1 VRDISVEPRA
11 RSATV
16 AEGYLTVE
24 LVDGRVVSVPVDWF
38 PLLARG
44 THGQWSHYEL
54 IGGGFGLHW
63 PDLDE
68 DIRVGRLLEPWP
80 EQAQAAG

>member
-1 VRDISVEPRA
+1 MRDISSEPRA
-11 RSATV
+11 RSVTV
-16 AEGYLTVE
+16 ASRYLTVE
-24 LVDGRVVSVPVDWF
+24 LVDGRVLSVPVAWF

-44 THGQWSHYEL
+44 TPEQWARYQL
-54 IGGGFGLHW
+54 MGRGLGIHW

-80 EQAQAAG
+80 DQARVAG

>member
-1 VRDISVEPRA
+1 VRDIDVEPRA
-11 RSATV
+11 RSARV

-24 LVDGRVVSVPVDWF
+24 LVDGRVVSVPVSWF

-44 THGQWSHYEL
+44 TPEPWSRYEL
-54 IGGGFGLHW
+54 TGRGFGIHW

-80 EQAQAAG
+80 EQTRAAG

>member
-1 VRDISVEPRA
+1 MRDISTEPRA

-24 LVDGRVVSVPVDWF
+24 LVDGRVVSVPVIWF

-44 THGQWSHYEL
+44 TPEQWSRYEL
-54 IGGGFGLHW
+54 SGGGFGLHW

>member
-1 VRDISVEPRA
+1 MKDISAEPRA
-11 RSATV
+11 RSVGV
-16 AEGYLTVE
+16 AEGFLIVE

-44 THGQWSHYEL
+44 TPEQWSRYEL
-54 IGGGFGLHW
+54 MGDGFGIHW

-80 EQAQAAG
+80 ERAQAAG

>member
-1 VRDISVEPRA
+1 
-11 RSATV
+11 
-16 AEGYLTVE
+16 LTVT
-24 LVDGRVVSVPVDWF
+24 LVDGRRVSVPLHWF

-44 THGQWSHYEL
+44 RPDQWAHYEL
-54 IGGGFGLHW
+54 VNRGFAVHW

-80 EQAQAAG
+80 ERAQVAG

>member
-1 VRDISVEPRA
+1 MRDISTEPRA
-11 RSATV
+11 RSAV

-24 LVDGRVVSVPVDWF
+24 LVDGRVVAVPVGWF

-44 THGQWSHYEL
+44 TPDQWPRYEL
-54 IGGGFGLHW
+54 IGRGVGIHW

-68 DIRVGRLLEPWP
+68 G
-80 EQAQAAG
+80 AG

>member
-1 VRDISVEPRA
+1 MRDISAEPRA

-24 LVDGRVVSVPVDWF
+24 LVDGRMVAVPVEWF

-44 THGQWSHYEL
+44 TPEQWSRYEL